1 MSDPD
6 LGGGDLRTLS
16 FAGLR
21 IDPALLEKLLRYQR
35 ALADRL
41 SPGWDAEAMAGA
53 HRDAL
58 AVAGLTAE
66 QVERP
71 LAVLRR
77 FAGNR
82 ETAARLRAAEG
93 QTRGEEL
100 DALRSRLAAL
110 DAQLR
115 ERDDPETIDRLL
127 AHERELLELHRRTRD
142 AMGR

>member
-6 LGGGDLRTLS
+6 FEGGDLRTLS
-16 FAGLR
+16 VAGLR
-21 IDPALLEKLLRYQR
+21 SDEALLEKLLRYQR
-35 ALADRL
+35 SLADRL
-41 SPGWDAEAMAGA
+41 GVGWTAEAMARA
-53 HRDAL
+53 HHDAL
-58 AVAGLTAE
+58 ADAGLTAE

-93 QTRGEEL
+93 TASGEAL
-100 DALRSRLAAL
+100 DDLRTRLATL

-115 ERDDPETIDRLL
+115 ARDDPETVDRLL
-127 AHERELLELHRRTRD
+127 AREPELLELHRRTRD
-142 AMGR
+142 ALGR

>member
-1 MSDPD
+1 MSDSD
-6 LGGGDLRTLS
+6 FGGGDVRTLS
-16 FAGLR
+16 FAGFR

-35 ALADRL
+35 VLAERL
-41 SPGWDAEAMAGA
+41 APGWDAEAMARA
-53 HRDAL
+53 HHEAL
-58 AVAGLTAE
+58 AEAGLTAE

-93 QTRGEEL
+93 KTRGEEL
-100 DALRSRLAAL
+100 DTLRTRLTAL

-115 ERDDPETIDRLL
+115 ARDDPETLERLL
-127 AHERELLELHRRTRD
+127 AREPELLELHRRTRE
-142 AMGR
+142 ALGH